1 MKIIILNLIICLL
14 IVAGIPF
21 SIYYYLNKILNVGS
35 LKRYLKEVFLNERH

>member
-1 MKIIILNLIICLL
+1 MKNILINIIICLL
-14 IVAGIPF
+14 IVVSIPF